1 MGLLRAPASALELG
15 GLRAGS
21 YTESRW
27 SPCFGRS
34 SERVP
39 VRGVLK
45 SAPVRLASSNL
56 ARAAAAAAGSAA
68 AIVDVDCA
76 RVAGRL
82 AVSFGE
88 REIELLECRVPE
100 GLLARRDREGRIALG
115 LDHALEIVDRVRR
128 RPVADDLDVALAAHV
143 DVRVLLPHATAAVAD
158 GLTAAVRGFLHR
170 RVPVTSLVGDA

>member
-21 YTESRW
+21 YAESRW

-56 ARAAAAAAGSAA
+56 ARAAAAAGSAA

-128 RPVADDLDVALAAHV
+128 RPVANDLDVALAAHV